1 MICPPLTG
9 HCRGRL
15 ALTLRRLLDKLPELR
30 AHLANLDPHV
40 FRDLS
45 FMGLVVQVPAEGDGL
60 LPDEADLL
68 TPDPPDPMA
77 ITSVCY
83 LEPPP
88 DELPRS
94 RPDPFRAT
102 PQQAAKVPCDGLDL
116 CPDHAGLH
124 NDWGLY
130 RRCKALCSDG
140 KRLS

>member
-77 ITSVCY
+77 ITAVCY
-83 LEPPP
+83 LEPP
-88 DELPRS
+88 R
-94 RPDPFRAT
+94 
-102 PQQAAKVPCDGLDL
+102 
-116 CPDHAGLH
+116 
-124 NDWGLY
+124 
-130 RRCKALCSDG
+130 
-140 KRLS
+140 